1 MIYDIQNATIGKRLS
16 AWLLDVILLVVL
28 ITGVAAVV
36 SGLMDYDTH
45 SAKLDAIY
53 EKYEKEYGIDFGL
66 TSEQQA
72 AMTEEQLKP
81 YYAAAEALEKDAEAI
96 AAYEMMLNLS
106 IATIS
111 VSVLVAYTI
120 LELIVPLILG
130 NGQTLGK
137 KVFGIALM
145 RKDGVKVTPFMLFAR
160 TIVGKCTIG
169 TMIPLVIL
177 MMMYFSILGVTGTM
191 ILGLILLLQAILTF
205 GTRNKT
211 AIHDLLACTVA
222 VDISS
227 QMIFGSAEEKQEYLQ
242 RMEEEAE
249 NRDY

>member
-16 AWLLDVILLVVL
+16 AWLLDIILLVVL

-36 SGLMDYDTH
+36 SGVMGYDAH

-53 EKYEKEYGIDFGL
+53 EKYEKEYGISFSL
-66 TSEQQA
+66 TAEQQA
-72 AMTEEQLKP
+72 ALTEEQLKP
-81 YYAAAEALEKDAEAI
+81 YYAAAEALEKDTEAI

-120 LELIVPLILG
+120 LELILPLFLG

-137 KVFGIALM
+137 KVFGIGLM
-145 RKDGVKVTPFMLFAR
+145 RRDGVKVTPFILFAR
-160 TIVGKCTIG
+160 TIIGKCTIG
-169 TMIPLVIL
+169 TMLPLVIL
-177 MMMYFSILGVTGTM
+177 LMMYFSVLGITGTL
-191 ILGLILLLQAILTF
+191 ILLLLLLLQAILTLA
-205 GTRNKT
+205 TRNKT
-211 AIHDLLACTVA
+211 SIHDLLACTVV

-227 QMIFGSAEEKQEYLQ
+227 QMIFESVEEKEAYLQ
-242 RMEEEAE
+242 RMAEEAE
-249 NRDY
+249 AGEY